1 MTLNKV
7 IFDVDGT
14 LMNIEHRRHLV
25 SDGNNDWKTFM
36 DPEVMKGDTP
46 NQDVVDMA
54 IALQDAGAE
63 IVVVSARNERH
74 RQVTETKLHSAGV
87 QFYHCLLYT
96 STSPRD

>member
-46 NQDVVDMA
+46 A
-54 IALQDAGAE
+54 SPLQP
-63 IVVVSARNERH
+63 
-74 RQVTETKLHSAGV
+74 KL
-87 QFYHCLLYT
+87 
-96 STSPRD
+96 

>member
-54 IALQDAGAE
+54 IALQAKSRTNSSSSNSMLTRSSFCNYSFFA
-63 IVVVSARNERH
+63 
-74 RQVTETKLHSAGV
+74 HSYC
-87 QFYHCLLYT
+87 Q
-96 STSPRD
+96 